1 MFKEKGWHNIIGMR
15 WGKGAIIS
23 RQISLKCLQI
33 FQYEE
38 EKIAAKLERLQIQLS
53 VPTQFK
59 GRISELL
66 SQLRLHSQT
75 TSSTTEKYVIDS
87 FVQHDIH
94 ALLKQQQTGIQEM
107 VTLLQNDLDD
117 LVQINE

>member
-1 MFKEKGWHNIIGMR
+1 M
-15 WGKGAIIS
+15 
-23 RQISLKCLQI
+23 
-33 FQYEE
+33 
-38 EKIAAKLERLQIQLS
+38 QLS

-75 TSSTTEKYVIDS
+75 TSAPTEKYVIDS
-87 FVQHDIH
+87 FAQYDIH
-94 ALLKQQQTGIQEM
+94 ALLKQQQTGIQEL
-107 VTLLQNDLDD
+107 VTLLQNDLED

>member
-1 MFKEKGWHNIIGMR
+1 MI
-15 WGKGAIIS
+15 
-23 RQISLKCLQI
+23 L
-33 FQYEE
+33 QYEE

-75 TSSTTEKYVIDS
+75 NSSATEKYVVDS
-87 FVQHDIH
+87 FLQHDIRQ
-94 ALLKQQQTGIQEM
+94 LLKQQQTGIQEM
-107 VTLLQNDLDD
+107 VKLLQNDLED

>member
-1 MFKEKGWHNIIGMR
+1 M
-15 WGKGAIIS
+15 
-23 RQISLKCLQI
+23 
-33 FQYEE
+33 
-38 EKIAAKLERLQIQLS
+38 QLS

-75 TSSTTEKYVIDS
+75 TSVPTEKYVIDS
-87 FVQHDIH
+87 FVQYDIH
-94 ALLKQQQTGIQEM
+94 ALLKQQQTGIQEL
-107 VTLLQNDLDD
+107 VTLLQNDLED